1 MEYLTKNHSKF
12 LLQYHFIFV
21 VKYRKKIISE
31 FPIKNILLS
40 IKGKNFTIETLE
52 IDKDHIHFLIRAEPK
67 LSPLQ
72 VVRKLKQESTVILWK
87 RYSKILEKHFWKER
101 TFWSNGYFVSTIGNV
116 SEQTLRKYID
126 EQG

>member
-21 VKYRKKIISE
+21 VKYRKKIISK